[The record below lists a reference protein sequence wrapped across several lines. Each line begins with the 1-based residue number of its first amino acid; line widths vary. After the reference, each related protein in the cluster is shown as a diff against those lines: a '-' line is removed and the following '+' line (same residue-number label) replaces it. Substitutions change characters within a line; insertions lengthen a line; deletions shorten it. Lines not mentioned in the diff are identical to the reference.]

1 MKTEKLRYLHAGNIL
16 NKFAASLP
24 HLIVITILIGFLFAG
39 MMGRLDLAIRGLVV
53 AVPAAISAKIL
64 CSIYKTEY
72 KTELQLENI
81 NISCGLNQKQLI
93 YVFFIVYLSSLI
105 IVFISSSRTW
115 LYLIVISLLYFIV
128 LLQVFSKDF
137 NPNFILLQIA
147 LCMLNLIYS
156 VTLKYPLYF
165 GGTDILPHLFMSQV
179 TYVSGHTIPKELD
192 VNYANFPLFHILMS
206 QTSYIIGLDMKTSY
220 FLINAPIFT
229 FSCLFVYLLFL
240 NTHKSIKLSLLTT
253 VLYSTQSVVIYYG
266 MYTITR
272 VMAFVGFLM
281 ILYIISK
288 KRTSIIFAAIGIFF
302 ALFIILVH
310 QVSSPQI
317 LVVISLLYISEKF
330 IVYCT
335 NFKEKY
341 WNSTYIILFTVLFL
355 AYWIYLAYSFADMVL
370 MTRFESIANDPIQL
384 KGSVIPGNQWVF
396 LFNNINTFVLTFF
409 VIIGIGVAL
418 WKSDKNYSAVFAF
431 ASLLFLPLY
440 LPNPLQMLWQTM
452 TLFRFDRFMLL
463 VSPFMVFSM
472 AMGVF
477 FLYNFLRIKH
487 IKSLHI
493 SLLILTLIM
502 IFIIPSLI
510 LNNPEVSS
518 NDDRRYF
525 TYEELSSFKHALK
538 YVPNDSSLYSDYFTK
553 RYFCHS
559 KFNESN
565 ELGLPY
571 YISQTIPSIDTVN
584 IQSGYFVL
592 RNKAFFE
599 KGLNLDPYSNFYL
612 TKNDLSEWNKLNL
625 ELNKKNKI
633 YCSFYVSTYFI

>member
-16 NKFAASLP
+16 NKFAVSLP

-64 CSIYKTEY
+64 CSIYKTE
-72 KTELQLENI
+72 LQLENI
-81 NISCGLNQKQLI
+81 NISFGLTQKQLI
-93 YVFFIVYLSSLI
+93 YLFSTVYFSSLTI
-105 IVFISSSRTW
+105 IFISSSRTW
-115 LYLIVISLLYFIV
+115 LYLILISLLYFLI

-165 GGTDILPHLFMSQV
+165 GGTDILPHLFISQV
-179 TYVSGHTIPKELD
+179 TYISGHTIPKELD
-192 VNYANFPLFHILMS
+192 ASYANFPLFHILMS
-206 QTSYIIGLDMKTSY
+206 QASYMLGLDMKTSY
-220 FLINAPIFT
+220 FLINALIFT
-229 FSCLFVYLLFL
+229 LSCLLVYLLFI
-240 NTHKSIKLSLLTT
+240 NINKDVKLSLLTT
-253 VLYSTQSVVIYYG
+253 ILYSTQSVVVYYG
-266 MYTITR
+266 MYAITR

-288 KRTSIIFAAIGIFF
+288 KRTNAVFAFIGI
-302 ALFIILVH
+302 LFTLFVILVH

-317 LVVISLLYISEKF
+317 LVIISLLYISEKF

-335 NFKEKY
+335 NLKEKY

-355 AYWIYLAYSFADMVL
+355 GYWFYLAYSFTSMVI
-370 MTRFESIANDPIQL
+370 MTRFDSVTSDPLQI
-384 KGSVIPGNQWVF
+384 KGSVVSGNEWIF
-396 LFNNINTFVLTFF
+396 LYNNIDTIILTFF
-409 VIIGIGVAL
+409 ILIGIGVAF
-418 WKSDKNYSAVFAF
+418 WRYNKSYSTVFAF
-431 ASLLFLPLY
+431 SSLLFLPLY
-440 LPNPLQMLWQTM
+440 LPNPLQALWQTM

-463 VSPFMVFSM
+463 VSPFMAFSM

-518 NDDRRYF
+518 NEDRRYF
-525 TYEELSSFKHALK
+525 TYEELSGFKHVLK

-571 YISQTIPSIDTVN
+571 YISQTIPSMDTVN

-592 RNKAFFE
+592 RNKAFLE
-599 KGLNLDPYSNFYL
+599 KGLNLGGIYSDFYL
-612 TKNDLSEWNKLNL
+612 KNYDLSEWNKLYSK
-625 ELNKKNKI
+625 LNTKNKI
-633 YCSFYVSTYFI
+633 YYSSSISIFL